1 MRDQLVGLLE
11 KADLA
16 LGSAAG
22 VIEDETLAPLI
33 ATVGAVRTRLAYPED
48 VLVAALVG
56 GTGSGKSSV
65 FNALCEAELVD
76 VSGVRP
82 TTARPAAAVPV
93 ATGGAMDGYLD
104 RLGVEERYSHPGPRI
119 CLVDLPDTDSVE
131 VEHRHRVAALMP
143 LVDVVVWVVDPEKYR
158 DARLHEEFLEPLAE
172 YSAQFLYVLNQVD
185 RLTEIEADEV
195 RDDFRLAL
203 QEDRIESP
211 SVIAMA
217 AAPPTG
223 PPIGLDQLREALE
236 AKRADRETLYGKL
249 MTDLAATSR
258 SLERAA
264 GRGLDFDERAA
275 QALDRAAAEVTGA
288 DFTGAAETLT
298 VFLDAL
304 EAESGGVT
312 AEKLAVIAAEVPD
325 HIRRI
330 EGRLN
335 EDDLPDRGWLRR
347 LFGRHEH
354 TTERDRTAQARSL
367 LAEAVIRPA
376 RAVLARRAMA
386 VASITELAV
395 EVESLRRL
403 R

>member
-33 ATVGAVRTRLAYPED
+33 ETIDSVRTRLAYPED
-48 VLVAALVG
+48 VLVAALAG
-56 GTGSGKSSV
+56 GTGSGKSSLL
-65 FNALCEAELVD
+65 NALCQAELVD
-76 VSGVRP
+76 VGGVRP
-82 TTARPAAAVPV
+82 TTSRLAAAVPV
-93 ATGGAMDGYLD
+93 ATGGAMDRYLD
-104 RLGVEERYSHPGPRI
+104 RLGVEERHTHPGPKI
-119 CLVDLPDTDSVE
+119 CLVDLPDTDSAE
-131 VEHRHRVAALMP
+131 VEHRHRVAALLP

-158 DARLHEEFLEPLAE
+158 DARLHEEFLKPLAE
-172 YSAQFLYVLNQVD
+172 YSAQFLYVLNQTD

-195 RDDFRLAL
+195 RDDFRIAL
-203 QEDRIESP
+203 QEDWIESP

-223 PPIGLDQLREALE
+223 PPIGLDQLRQALE
-236 AKRADRETLYGKL
+236 AKRAERETLYGKL
-249 MTDLAATSR
+249 MTDLVATCR
-258 SLERAA
+258 SLEKAA
-264 GRGLDFDERAA
+264 GRGLNFDERAA
-275 QALDRAAAEVTGA
+275 QAVDRAAAEVAGGDLTGA
-288 DFTGAAETLT
+288 DETLT

-330 EGRLN
+330 EGRLRD
-335 EDDLPDRGWLRR
+335 EDLPRRGWLRR
-347 LFGRHEH
+347 LVGRHEA
-354 TTERDRTAQARSL
+354 TTEKDRTAQARSL

-376 RAVLARRAMA
+376 RAVLARRAVA
-386 VASITELAV
+386 VASIAELAV
-395 EVESLRRL
+395 EVERL
-403 R
+403 RGLR